1 MAYGSIPLIGYQLL
15 DMPAC
20 EGDRP
25 VSSDR
30 PAHCQREAQAMPPRH
45 SSHPAPRAAGLPPK
59 GGTPTPE
66 GRAHAHRSDFRQGVY
81 APAET
86 PVLGQ
91 DAPDLRHL
99 PGVGV
104 RVSGCPAVLPAGSGS
119 GSGSSDAWFVYR
131 WNRQGRKGQRCQ
143 ILARGTMNSRLL
155 RFEDG
160 FTMVSS
166 GNALAKEKRTPSALR
181 APGDI
186 SGAGAPALVRAPAL
200 PRGKRAA
207 R

>member
-1 MAYGSIPLIGYQLL
+1 
-15 DMPAC
+15 
-20 EGDRP
+20 
-25 VSSDR
+25 
-30 PAHCQREAQAMPPRH
+30 
-45 SSHPAPRAAGLPPK
+45 
-59 GGTPTPE
+59 
-66 GRAHAHRSDFRQGVY
+66 
-81 APAET
+81 
-86 PVLGQ
+86 
-91 DAPDLRHL
+91 
-99 PGVGV
+99 
-104 RVSGCPAVLPAGSGS
+104 
-119 GSGSSDAWFVYR
+119 
-131 WNRQGRKGQRCQ
+131 
-143 ILARGTMNSRLL
+143 MNSRLL

>member
-1 MAYGSIPLIGYQLL
+1 MAYDNRQMIGYQLL
-15 DMPAC
+15 DTTP
-20 EGDRP
+20 
-25 VSSDR
+25 
-30 PAHCQREAQAMPPRH
+30 QRGTGHFGAVDLVASGCGRSAMPGGH
-45 SSHPAPRAAGLPPK
+45 SSTHPPLRQAFPPK
-59 GGTPTPE
+59 GGHPTAE
-66 GRAHAHRSDFRQGVY
+66 GGAHAHRSDFRQGAY
-81 APAET
+81 APAGAA
-86 PVLGQ
+86 VLGSC
-91 DAPDLRHL
+91 APDLLHP

-104 RVSGCPAVLPAGSGS
+104 RVKGSPATLPAKPGSGA
-119 GSGSSDAWFVYR
+119 DAALPWFVFR
-131 WNRQGRKGQRCQ
+131 WNRHGRKGQRCQ
-143 ILARGTMNSRLL
+143 VLARGAMNSRLL

-160 FTMVSS
+160 YTMISS